1 MNMNKLEIAFKET
14 FGFSLPQSLL
24 PQEELLAVG
33 DPEKSLLFGS
43 ISAIQKLFI
52 VQSDIRPFID
62 SCPQGYFLI
71 GFWGHGV
78 NSYAFY
84 YSRADNWSKIFFR
97 LPYGGVYMD
106 NEKMARQIQEFLT
119 RYIAFEKSIL
129 GKVSSFIAI
138 ESMGEGYYRIFST
151 DGKSLELKESFFR
164 NPEFEERLMKF

>member
-1 MNMNKLEIAFKET
+1 MNKLEIAFKET

-24 PQEELLAVG
+24 PQEELVPVG
-33 DPEKSLLFGS
+33 DPEKSLLYGS
-43 ISAIQKLFI
+43 ISAIQKPFL

-106 NEKMARQIQEFLT
+106 NEKRARQIREFLT

-138 ESMGEGYYRIFST
+138 ESMGRGYYRFVSKE
-151 DGKSLELKESFFR
+151 GKSIELEESLFL
-164 NPEFEERLMKF
+164 NPEFEEKLKKFYF